1 MMADGINYRSLLK
14 RAMSGVHRKR
24 NGEPWPWF
32 TETEAGE
39 LDRLDKEHRSDI
51 EADINGFYTPVET

>member
-1 MMADGINYRSLLK
+1 MTEINYRSLLK

-32 TETEAGE
+32 TEQEAVL
-39 LDRLDKEHRSDI
+39 LDALDKEQR
-51 EADINGFYTPVET
+51 ADIAADVDGYYTQVKDA